1 MVVVILIRGWVKRPC
16 GVAEPRLPVIR
27 RLSRSLAVAPD
38 IPVALGVCA
47 RRTRLLEPRM
57 LVRSV
62 IGNKIHDHADVAF
75 LRFADHS
82 VEIRERAVKWI
93 DACIV
98 RNVVAEIHQRRRV
111 HRANPNRVEA
121 QGAKVIQSGR
131 NPVDV
136 ANAVAVR
143 ILEAAGI
150 DLVNNGVLPP
160 QVLCL
165 WTRLLPFRN
174 LRWNLLRQAGACRK
188 AEAGGH
194 GEKDKLKAV
203 QHGGSPGCVT
213 SLERIAQGFAFPP
226 DNPSS
231 SLRNP
236 PAVIARAAWLRG
248 PAESHGMRAGSG
260 ADFAALRERRNAV
273 GSAEGERFDG
283 HGGLSAAGSYQAAAV
298 AK

>member
-1 MVVVILIRGWVKRPC
+1 MVVVILIRGWVKLPC

-62 IGNKIHDHADVAF
+62 IGNKIHDPADVAF

-111 HRANPNRVEA
+111 HRANPNRVDAEV
-121 QGAKVIQSGR
+121 AKVIQSGR

-143 ILEAAGI
+143 ILEAARI

-160 QVLCL
+160 RVLCL
-165 WTRLLPFRN
+165 WKRLPGLRN
-174 LRWNLLRQAGACRK
+174 LGWNLLRQAGACRK

-194 GEKDKLKAV
+194 GEKDKLKAF
-203 QHGGSPGCVT
+203 QHAGAPPFFSSPPHT
-213 SLERIAQGFAFPP
+213 PQSLSLPP
-226 DNPSS
+226 
-231 SLRNP
+231 
-236 PAVIARAAWLRG
+236 
-248 PAESHGMRAGSG
+248 
-260 ADFAALRERRNAV
+260 
-273 GSAEGERFDG
+273 
-283 HGGLSAAGSYQAAAV
+283 
-298 AK
+298 